1 MLKHKLFILLFF
13 LIFNNCKSEVIERLN
28 ITISYLSLPTATAE
42 IDLEKRDS
50 TQIISA
56 NASSKGIV
64 NAIYK
69 IDNKYI
75 SICDLSFLPITYEK
89 EIFQKNF
96 QGNKIVEFKSDKS
109 VAKIINLINEN
120 EISYPIPCHTYDI
133 FSLLFEIRDLLPVED
148 SSFYCLA
155 NYNIWNVQIK
165 LSGKEFLAFKNKKK
179 ECLKYVMKFEKI
191 FDNNINSRTDILTGN
206 LFKKKSRLIF
216 WFSDDE
222 YHIPLK
228 AQYVMFPFSVY
239 WHLIS
244 YWHK

>member
-1 MLKHKLFILLFF
+1 MKHKLFILLFF

-28 ITISYLSLPTATAE
+28 ITISYLSLPTVTAK

-50 TQIISA
+50 IQIISA
-56 NASSKGIV
+56 KASSKGIV

-89 EIFQKNF
+89 EISQRNF
-96 QGNKIVEFKSDKS
+96 QEKKIVKFKSDKS
-109 VAKIINLINEN
+109 IAKTIDLINEN
-120 EISYPIPCHTYDI
+120 EISYPILGHTYDI
-133 FSLLFEIRDLLPVED
+133 FSLLFEIRNLLPIED

-165 LSGKEFLAFKNKKK
+165 FSGKEFLEFKNKKK
-179 ECLKYVMKFEKI
+179 ECLKYVMKFEKR
-191 FDNNINSRTDILTGN
+191 FDNKINSRTDILTGN

-228 AQYVMFPFSVY
+228 AQYVMFPFSLY
-239 WHLIS
+239 WIS
-244 YWHK
+244 NEYWHK

>member
-1 MLKHKLFILLFF
+1 LKHKLFILLFF
-13 LIFNNCKSEVIERLN
+13 LIFNNCNSEVIETLN
-28 ITISYLSLPTATAE
+28 ITISYLSLPTATAK
-42 IDLEKRDS
+42 ITLEKRDS
-50 TQIISA
+50 IQIIFGK
-56 NASSKGIV
+56 ASSKGII

-69 IDNKYI
+69 VDNKYI
-75 SICDLSFLPITYEK
+75 SICDLNFLPITYEK
-89 EIFQKNF
+89 EIFQINF
-96 QGNKIVEFKSDKS
+96 QEKKRVEFKSNKS
-109 VAKIINLINEN
+109 IAKTINLINED
-120 EISYPIPCHTYDI
+120 EISYPIPGHTYDI
-133 FSLLFEIRDLLPVED
+133 FSLLFEIRNLLPIED

-165 LSGKEFLAFKNKKK
+165 FSGKEFLAFKNKKK
-179 ECLKYVMKFEKI
+179 ECLKYVMKFEKR

-206 LFKKKSRLIF
+206 LFKKKRRLIF